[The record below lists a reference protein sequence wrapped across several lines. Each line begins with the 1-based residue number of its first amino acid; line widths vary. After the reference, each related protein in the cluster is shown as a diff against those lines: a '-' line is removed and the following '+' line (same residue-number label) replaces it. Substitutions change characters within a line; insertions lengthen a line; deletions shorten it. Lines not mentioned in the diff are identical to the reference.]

1 MKYPFENYAPQV
13 TFKSSVANFDYVP
26 VDLPYYIAEIRKEYG
41 TSHTSKNA
49 ITIYKDLLYR
59 MALIKLTTNGFY
71 NHYKSNGNISIE
83 VLQGEIIFDTAV
95 QTIELKI
102 GEILFLQ
109 ESIFHKIKALE
120 QTTFHLTVGCT
131 NNF

>member
-1 MKYPFENYAPQV
+1 MNYPFENYAPQG
-13 TFKSSVANFDYVP
+13 TFKSSVADFDYVP

-41 TSHTSKNA
+41 ISYTSKNA
-49 ITIYKDLLYR
+49 ITIYKDLLYKV
-59 MALIKLTTNGFY
+59 ALIKLTTSGFY
-71 NHYKSNGNISIE
+71 NHYNTMGSISIE
-83 VLQGEIIFDTAV
+83 VLQGEMIFNTAV

-120 QTTFHLTVGCT
+120 QTTFHLNIGCT